1 MDPIY
6 GRQMSLGGTMKAY
19 FFSLLVLSLCLG
31 CSDERVESAGQNA
44 DRSGSDGKND
54 TLVGGEGM
62 AGSMEVDEE
71 SEDDGEAMPEGGEDT
86 SGEEDILD
94 PDNMVDPSE
103 DEDSM
108 DMDAEDEPDVEEALI
123 LLLRL

>member
-1 MDPIY
+1 MNA
-6 GRQMSLGGTMKAY
+6 L
-19 FFSLLVLSLCLG
+19 SLL
-31 CSDERVESAGQNA
+31 
-44 DRSGSDGKND
+44 DRMQTAPDQDGKND

-71 SEDDGEAMPEGGEDT
+71 SEDDGEAMPEDGEDT

-108 DMDAEDEPDVEEALI
+108 DMDAEDEPDVEEAP
-123 LLLRL
+123 RSFC